1 MSDSEDSSPSHF
13 VDQHFI
19 PTAITA
25 ALPPIV
31 TVVEH
36 GLQNGQALRATKFV
50 VFPVARAT
58 GMQQLNN
65 RLFYVQQA
73 TTDTFGLYDAN
84 AQPIDGRNFT
94 PFISTGLAQ
103 FTRTGP
109 TLPVVNPAPEPPSG
123 VPAFPPE

>member
-13 VDQHFI
+13 VDQHFY

-31 TVVEH
+31 TISEH
-36 GLQNGQALRATKFV
+36 GLTNGQALRGTMFITY
-50 VFPVARAT
+50 PTDDAT

-65 RLFYVQQA
+65 RLVYVQQA
-73 TTDTFGLYDAN
+73 TTNTFGLYDAN
-84 AQPIDGRNFT
+84 AVPIDGRGFT
-94 PFISTGLAQ
+94 PFINNGLAR

-109 TLPVVNPAPEPPSG
+109 TLPIVNPAPEPPSG
-123 VPAFPPE
+123 VPPFPPE